1 MELTNKTTL
10 LSLLKKHNI
19 FLKKSLGQNF
29 LINPHVLK
37 KIVDQLDITNKD
49 TILEI
54 GCGVGT
60 LTLELAK
67 RAKEVIGIEVDKRF
81 KPILEEILKDYN
93 VKLIFEDVLKLD
105 LRNII
110 TQPYKL
116 TGNLPYYISGSFLGE
131 YLKKGP
137 YAQIML
143 LMLQKEMFERITS
156 KPGSKKYS
164 PLSILLNLNYKYEL
178 ITKVSPDSFF
188 PPPEVESV
196 VIKLTYSPTSY
207 DILDK
212 DLFYK
217 ILRISFA
224 QRRKY
229 LINNLQRNLPQI
241 KWEVLFKDLNI
252 DLKARAEEIPPEI
265 FIELA
270 NRVKNYEY

>member
-37 KIVDQLDITNKD
+37 KIIDQLDITNED

-81 KPILEEILKDYN
+81 KPILEEILKNYN

-207 DILDK
+207 NILDK
-212 DLFYK
+212 DLFYN

-241 KWEVLFKDLNI
+241 KWEDLFKDLNI

-265 FIELA
+265 FVELA
-270 NRVKNYEY
+270 NRVKFYEY

>member
-1 MELTNKTTL
+1 MELKNKTTL

-29 LINPHVLK
+29 LINPDVLK
-37 KIVDQLDITNKD
+37 KIIDQLDITNED

-207 DILDK
+207 YILDK

>member
-37 KIVDQLDITNKD
+37 KIIDQLDITNED

-188 PPPEVESV
+188 PPTEVESV

-207 DILDK
+207 NILDK
-212 DLFYK
+212 DLFYN

-241 KWEVLFKDLNI
+241 KWEVLFKDLSI
-252 DLKARAEEIPPEI
+252 D
-265 FIELA
+265 
-270 NRVKNYEY
+270 

>member
-37 KIVDQLDITNKD
+37 KIIDQLDITNED

-143 LMLQKEMFERITS
+143 LMLQKEMFERINS

-207 DILDK
+207 NILDK

-241 KWEVLFKDLNI
+241 KWEDLFKDLNI

-265 FIELA
+265 FVELA
-270 NRVKNYEY
+270 NRVKFYEY

>member
-37 KIVDQLDITNKD
+37 KIIDQLDITNED

-81 KPILEEILKDYN
+81 KLILEEILKDYN